1 MTSWVTQKA
10 KGGPSLTQ
18 ETKDQRTDEGD
29 GWRLTSAHLA
39 QNIYNI
45 QSRSLKV
52 SVTDM
57 LSRSL
62 PELNLFSLS
71 KSRFSKKE
79 QFNVFANPIMTY
91 YSSIAKLSRLMKFF
105 FYNSRSRPQKSLAPQ
120 NCAQPVR
127 HFLYNKK
134 HLL

>member
-52 SVTDM
+52 SVTDL

-105 FYNSRSRPQKSLAPQ
+105 FITAG
-120 NCAQPVR
+120 AD
-127 HFLYNKK
+127 HKK
-134 HLL
+134 A